1 MPFKTAKHND
11 AKKMNLSLQI
21 NVGHT
26 GEITAA
32 IAGGSLLLLGIVSL
46 VLYRNWKYEQ
56 ELDSLLW
63 KVDYK
68 DIQLHE
74 NDKENNC
81 QKQTR
86 VSITSIKISRHIIK
100 TSACWR
106 SGLFRWRVI
115 LFCCCFHS

>member
-1 MPFKTAKHND
+1 M
-11 AKKMNLSLQI
+11 

-86 VSITSIKISRHIIK
+86 VSIISIKISPRHIIK
-100 TSACWR
+100 SSVCNW
-106 SGLFRWRVI
+106 GLFLRNHFGFR
-115 LFCCCFHS
+115 CFEFVKTVWIGAFL

>member
-1 MPFKTAKHND
+1 MTKIENKTLLNSIA
-11 AKKMNLSLQI
+11 
-21 NVGHT
+21 GHT

-68 DIQLHE
+68 EIQLHE
-74 NDKENNC
+74 NEKENAGP
-81 QKQTR
+81 KQTR
-86 VSITSIKISRHIIK
+86 VR
-100 TSACWR
+100 R
-106 SGLFRWRVI
+106 FR
-115 LFCCCFHS
+115 FCVL

>member
-1 MPFKTAKHND
+1 MSFAEWKISRNYNENRQTTRLEYSA
-11 AKKMNLSLQI
+11 
-21 NVGHT
+21 GHT

-68 DIQLHE
+68 EIQLHE
-74 NDKENNC
+74 NEKESSG

-86 VSITSIKISRHIIK
+86 VRYTH
-100 TSACWR
+100 
-106 SGLFRWRVI
+106 FVI
-115 LFCCCFHS
+115 LFFGFISNSYINAHIIESLINN